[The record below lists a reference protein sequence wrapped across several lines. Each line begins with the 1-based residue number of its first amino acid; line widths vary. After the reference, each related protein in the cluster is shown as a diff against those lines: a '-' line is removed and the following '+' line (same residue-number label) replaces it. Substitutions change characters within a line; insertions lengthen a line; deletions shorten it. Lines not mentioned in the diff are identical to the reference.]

1 MDHYQSHRETGSS
14 LADVSDTASYAYYRP
29 SYSPPEHFSSLPED
43 DIAQKSH
50 SRSQTRNRL
59 QSAIRT
65 VSSSLDGLAAS
76 RERAAQ
82 TFEMKQLN
90 GSFDS
95 LGSSASSEY
104 FGSGNHWQGFE
115 SGKDPQRLLFTEGP
129 RTDVINGNI
138 GIPRLPFPLI
148 SLPEAAKLQ
157 KIRIER
163 GEEDHTDL
171 ASSFAT
177 KTYSE
182 TRSTI
187 SSNSPRTPHSVLF
200 SQIQMGGSRDRIDKY
215 GTVYSRWESP
225 RSLGK
230 TSSALWCFGLVC

>member
-1 MDHYQSHRETGSS
+1 MAHYQSHRDTGSS

-29 SYSPPEHFSSLPED
+29 SYSPPKHFSSLPED
-43 DIAQKSH
+43 DIAHK
-50 SRSQTRNRL
+50 SRSRPQTRNRL

-65 VSSSLDGLAAS
+65 VSSSLDGLAPS

-82 TFEMKQLN
+82 AFEMKQLN

-95 LGSSASSEY
+95 LDSSASSEY

-129 RTDVINGNI
+129 RTDVINGSI

-187 SSNSPRTPHSVLF
+187 SSKSPRTPLSVLF
-200 SQIQMGGSRDRIDKY
+200 SQSQMCGSQDRIDKY
-215 GTVYSRWESP
+215 GTVYSRLESP

-230 TSSALWCFGLVC
+230 TFSGFVCFGFVC